1 MKKNPILF
9 SADARAI
16 ERIYRILFF
25 VLFGY
30 AIARA
35 FLVVPMLDELSTFFS
50 YIRTG
55 NYFNT
60 IERIDA
66 NNHVLNSFFG
76 HQFYRV
82 FGDSFF
88 LFRISSLLA
97 FPVYFY
103 SLKYIVRKSL
113 PRPFQAVV
121 FLALVCIPWIFEY
134 FSYSRGYGLGIAF
147 FFAAIAFT
155 VKWKSSNNWKFLAAI
170 LICLW
175 FSIGANLSY
184 LLPAL
189 ILVVYIEFLLILQ
202 GNFQKR
208 PILTNISLVIAWAAA
223 TYPFLSYSFKLRE
236 AGALW
241 WGNQEGLWES
251 TGTSLSNLVLFTDE
265 RWVLNVLLVLLLVCL
280 VTFIVSWIKEGFWAY
295 LKQTEAIVFI
305 LLMVT
310 LTGIVSMRYVLDVNY
325 PMDRVAMYLV
335 PLFLLSISMFVAKI
349 PWVKYSLF
357 ALLFFPASFLFHLNL
372 STSIFSPEDRIPT
385 AFSDQIKSNLTDE
398 TALSAEHVSHVSYAF
413 SCRNDEKVHM
423 AYTVERG
430 NPSYADYHISW
441 LAGTSLEG
449 FSTIA
454 SHPDSKTG
462 FMKREQPIQ
471 KELVIDT
478 LIRNVALADEY
489 FTILKRPIDSSLQNQ
504 MVQIQ
509 INAEMEFDQVTRAFN
524 FIQTLRNDNND
535 VISAHSPKFNLYY
548 SDRTDINFVF
558 TDKVFQLK
566 PEETHFHFFWM
577 NADKVNVNAKF
588 IRVRVSKVI
597 LPVSGE

>member
-1 MKKNPILF
+1 MKKNAVPF
-9 SADARAI
+9 STDARAI
-16 ERIYRILFF
+16 DRIYKILFF
-25 VLFGY
+25 ILFGY

-35 FLVVPMLDELSTFFS
+35 ILVVPMLDELSTFFS

-55 NYFNT
+55 NYFNS

-82 FGDSFF
+82 FGYSFF

-97 FPVYFY
+97 FPVYFF
-103 SLKYIVRKSL
+103 SMKYIIRNSL
-113 PRPFQAVV
+113 PRPFQLVV
-121 FLALVCIPWIFEY
+121 FLSVVCIPWIFEY
-134 FSYSRGYGLGIAF
+134 FSYSRGYGLGVAF
-147 FFAAIAFT
+147 FFAAIAYT
-155 VKWKSSNNWKFLAAI
+155 IKWKSSTDWKSLAA
-170 LICLW
+170 LFICLW

-189 ILVVYIEFLLILQ
+189 ILVVYIGILFLLQ

-208 PILTNISLVIAWAAA
+208 QIWTNVSLLIAWAAT
-223 TYPFLSYSFKLRE
+223 TYPFLNYSFKLRE

-241 WGNQEGLWES
+241 WGNQDGLWES

-265 RWVLNVLLVLLLVCL
+265 RWVYYAILALLFICL
-280 VTFIVSWIKEGFWAY
+280 ITFVVSWIKEGFWAY
-295 LKQTEAIVFI
+295 LRQTEAIIFI
-305 LLMVT
+305 LLVVT
-310 LTGIVSMRYVLDVNY
+310 LAGTVSMRYVLDVNY

-335 PLFLLSISMFVAKI
+335 PLFLLCVSLFVSKI
-349 PWVKYSLF
+349 PWAKYGIF
-357 ALLFFPASFLFHLNL
+357 VLLFFPASFLFHLNL
-372 STSIFSPEDRIPT
+372 STSIFSPEDRITT
-385 AFSDQIKSNLTDE
+385 AFSDQIKSNLSDD
-398 TALSAEHVSHVSYAF
+398 TALSAEHVSHVSYAY

-454 SHPDSKTG
+454 SHPESKTG
-462 FMKREQPIQ
+462 FMKRDQAIQ

-478 LIRNVALADEY
+478 LIRNVDLADEY
-489 FTILKRPIDSSLQNQ
+489 FTILKRPVDSSLQNQ
-504 MVQIQ
+504 TVQIQ

-535 VISAHSPKFNLYY
+535 VVSAHSPKFNLYY

-566 PEETHFHFFWM
+566 PEENHFHFFWM
-577 NADKVNVNAKF
+577 NADKVRIRVKF
-588 IRVRVSKVI
+588 IRVRVFKVI
-597 LPVSGE
+597 LPNSMN